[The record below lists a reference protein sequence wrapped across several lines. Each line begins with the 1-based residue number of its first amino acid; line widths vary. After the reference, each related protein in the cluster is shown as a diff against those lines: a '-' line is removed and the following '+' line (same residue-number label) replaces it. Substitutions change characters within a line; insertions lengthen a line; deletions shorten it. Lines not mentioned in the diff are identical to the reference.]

1 MSMIDKQAIFAADDL
16 RLEEVP
22 VPEWPCGTLYVRMM
36 TGIERDQWEGL
47 VQKRTNGNGNS
58 IDLVGIRA
66 LLVALTAVDQDGN
79 RVFDEDDVDQLQS
92 KNSAVLDRIAGVAM
106 SSNGI
111 GEKDIGDLK
120 KSFPVASN
128 GDSGST

>member
-47 VQKRTNGNGNS
+47 VQKRTNGNGKS

-92 KNSAVLDRIAGVAM
+92 KTAAVLDRIAGVAM
-106 SSNGI
+106 ASHGI
-111 GEKDIGDLK
+111 GEKDIDDLK

-128 GDSGST
+128 GDSGSI

>member
-1 MSMIDKQAIFAADDL
+1 MQQS
-16 RLEEVP
+16 
-22 VPEWPCGTLYVRMM
+22 
-36 TGIERDQWEGL
+36 
-47 VQKRTNGNGNS
+47 TNGNGNS

-111 GEKDIGDLK
+111 GEKDIDDLK

-128 GDSGST
+128 GDSGSI

>member
-1 MSMIDKQAIFAADDL
+1 MSTIDKQAIFAADDL
-16 RLEEVP
+16 RLAEVP
-22 VPEWPCGTLYVRMM
+22 VPEWPCGTMYVRMM
-36 TGIERDQWEGL
+36 TGSERDKWEGL
-47 VQKRTNGNGNS
+47 VQKRSSGNGS
-58 IDLVGIRA
+58 IDLVGSRA
-66 LLVALTAVDQDGN
+66 LLVALTVVDQDGN

-111 GEKDIGDLK
+111 GEKDIDELK
-120 KSFPVASN
+120 KSFPEASN